1 MRFRFVSK
9 KIEAL
14 YTEEKGASKYPA
26 DVVEAFFEA
35 MAVIKAAFSEGDLY
49 ALKGFHFEK
58 LKGKRGKEN
67 ERSLR
72 LNSQWRLI
80 VKVESD
86 DNGKLLLVLDIED
99 YH

>member
-1 MRFRFVSK
+1 MRFRFASK
-9 KIEAL
+9 KLEAL
-14 YTEEKGASKYPA
+14 YTEEKGASKYPVE
-26 DVVEAFFEA
+26 VVDAFFEA
-35 MAVIKAAFSEGDLY
+35 MAIVEAASSEGDLY

-58 LKGKRGKEN
+58 LRGKREKGN

-86 DNGKLLLVLDIED
+86 DNGKLLLVIDIED